1 MFGIDYMNKYKKE
14 MKIDLNNK
22 CKSCGHDEFSMIL
35 WDGMKDGKPTG
46 GIIEKC
52 LKCGRDKNK

>member
-1 MFGIDYMNKYKKE
+1 MINIEEWSNK
-14 MKIDLNNK
+14 D
-22 CKSCGHDEFSMIL
+22 CKSCGHHEFSVIC
-35 WDGMKDGKPTG
+35 WDGVDKDGNPTG